1 MTDIHKAA
9 EIKKDT
15 ENTEIKK
22 VTGMSKV
29 KDINEEISIERETDT
44 IVVLDFGGQ
53 YSQLIAR
60 RVRECQVYSLLL
72 SYDTPLAEIVKLR
85 PKGII
90 LSGGPASV
98 QVEGAPKCDPH
109 LFGLGI
115 PVLGI
120 CYGLQLMAHLLGGK
134 VTTSGISEY
143 GKTELSLDGESSLL
157 QGLNAREDCWMSHRD
172 SVTSPPS
179 GFRITARTLSTPV
192 AAMEDEKRK
201 LYGVQFHPEVRH
213 TLRGMDILK
222 NFLFEICKCLSSWDP
237 ASIIEITTEAIRR
250 QVGAGRAICA
260 LSGGVDSACTALLVH
275 RAIGDRLSCVFVDHG
290 LLRYRE
296 AEQVVDAFQRHLRLN
311 LIFVDGRRRFLARLQ
326 GVVDPEE
333 KRRIIGEEFIRI
345 FEEEARNI
353 RDVRFLVQGTLYPDV
368 IESGTRDAAR
378 IKSHHN
384 VAGLPETMDL
394 ELVEPLRL
402 LFKDEVRAVAQK
414 LGLPEEIVGR
424 HPFPGPGL
432 AVRIIGEVTP
442 ERLEMLRRAD
452 RIVEEE
458 IKSAGLYSQ
467 VWQAFAVLPGIR
479 SVGVMGDERTYAYPI
494 AIRVVESE
502 DAMTAD
508 WSRLPYPVLEKM
520 ASRIMNEVEGVNRVV
535 YDISSKPP
543 STIEWE

>member
-1 MTDIHKAA
+1 MFREDLTS
-9 EIKKDT
+9 
-15 ENTEIKK
+15 IKK
-22 VTGMSKV
+22 VT
-29 KDINEEISIERETDT
+29 DINKETGIKKETDT
-44 IVVLDFGGQ
+44 IIVLDFGGQ

-72 SYDTPLAEIVKLR
+72 PYDTPLAEIVKLR

-109 LFGLGI
+109 LFDLGI

-120 CYGLQLMAHLLGGK
+120 CYGLQLMAYLLGGEVAK
-134 VTTSGISEY
+134 TGISEY
-143 GKTELSLDGESSLL
+143 GKTELCLEGESSLL
-157 QGLNAREDCWMSHRD
+157 QGLKAREDCWMSHRD

-192 AAMEDEKRK
+192 AVMEDQERN

-213 TLRGMDILK
+213 TPRGMDILK
-222 NFLFEICKCLSSWDP
+222 NFLFKICKCIPSWDP
-237 ASIIEITTEAIRR
+237 ASIIEMTTEAIRR

-260 LSGGVDSACTALLVH
+260 LSGGVDSACAALLVH
-275 RAIGDRLSCVFVDHG
+275 RAIGDRLTCVFVDHG

-296 AEQVVDAFQRHLRLN
+296 AEQVVGAFQRHLGLN
-311 LIFVDGRRRFLARLQ
+311 FVHVDSRQRFSARLQ

-333 KRRIIGEEFIRI
+333 KRRIIGEEFIRL
-345 FEEEARNI
+345 FEEEARKI
-353 RDVRFLVQGTLYPDV
+353 PGVRFLVQGTLYPDV

-442 ERLEMLRRAD
+442 ERLELLRQAD
-452 RIVEEE
+452 QIVEEE